1 MFRSTTPRLVPRPT
15 GRPGGAWLV
24 EPGLVEPGLIE
35 PGLGNGLTTPL
46 RAAVVAALRR
56 GLTIALALAATF
68 SVQSGLAA
76 ASRPAPARDFG

>member
-15 GRPGGAWLV
+15 GRPGGARLV
-24 EPGLVEPGLIE
+24 EPGLVE

-46 RAAVVAALRR
+46 QAAVVAALRR